1 MSFNALN
8 RNERAQAIRARG
20 NDWRWRRS

>member
-8 RNERAQAIRARG
+8 RNEHAKAIRARG